1 MRQTDRNRT
10 GQTQIALR
18 RTDRNRTGPTPIDL
32 VNHLPERIVRH
43 RPNLHRI
50 SGQNRTNVRS
60 QTGSHRSHRLL
71 HQTKCRSLRRRT
83 RQYRL
88 NARSHKLLRK
98 GNGTKSKSG
107 NSNSSKKT
115 SKTRRTSKNLR
126 RTNSGI

>member
-1 MRQTDRNRT
+1 MTSL
-10 GQTQIALR
+10 IL
-18 RTDRNRTGPTPIDL
+18 PTAD
-32 VNHLPERIVRH
+32 
-43 RPNLHRI
+43 
-50 SGQNRTNVRS
+50 G
-60 QTGSHRSHRLL
+60 G
-71 HQTKCRSLRRRT
+71 T

-107 NSNSSKKT
+107 NSNSSNNKKT